1 MSRQVFELMRFQ
13 ILTAA
18 LTDIGEEQLPD
29 ALVFA
34 LENRIYPIFEGE
46 ALHEPFDD
54 YFFVTREKIQNL
66 ADNLDAHWR
75 SGSTPSFSSGDRD
88 QVMVAGTIWDRAALV
103 NALRYMRLSRCF
115 DDAYWEALTE
125 AADFT
130 TDAESIRDPF
140 DRQSIALI

>member
-1 MSRQVFELMRFQ
+1 MSRQVFELMRSQ

-18 LTDIGEEQLPD
+18 LSAIGEERLPD

-34 LENRIYPIFEGE
+34 WENRIYPIFEGG
-46 ALHEPFDD
+46 ALHGPFDD

-66 ADNLDAHWR
+66 ADSLDAHWR
-75 SGSTPSFSSGDRD
+75 SGSTPSFSIGDRD
-88 QVMVAGTIWDRAALV
+88 QVIVAAIAWDRAALV

-115 DDAYWEALTE
+115 DNAYWEALTE
-125 AADFT
+125 ATDFT